1 MFSNFSEV
9 ISMKRDSFDQETRPI
24 TDFGSNA
31 VSFIEQVRQTK
42 KPIVI
47 TQDGKDAA
55 VLLGAAEYEALL
67 EKLAISQDVHQA
79 EIQLRDGKGVEH
91 EVARGRI
98 LARLRP

>member
-1 MFSNFSEV
+1 MRRES
-9 ISMKRDSFDQETRPI
+9 IDQDIRPI
-24 TDFGSNA
+24 SEFGTNA
-31 VSFIEQVRQTK
+31 ATFIEQVRQTK

-67 EKLAISQDVHQA
+67 EKLAILQDVHQA

-91 EVARGRI
+91 DVARGRI
-98 LARLRP
+98 LARVPK